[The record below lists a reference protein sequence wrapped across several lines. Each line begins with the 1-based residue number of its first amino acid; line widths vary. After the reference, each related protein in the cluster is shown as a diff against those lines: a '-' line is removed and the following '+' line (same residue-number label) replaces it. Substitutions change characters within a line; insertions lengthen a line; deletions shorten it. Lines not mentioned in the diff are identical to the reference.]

1 MKKIISL
8 VLILAMALCLFAGC
22 DQQPAGNPT
31 EADPTL
37 ADAKEYL
44 YAMYKDNSEVTAV
57 NYNVVGVVTIDGV
70 AFDVTW
76 ASDLDGMNIVA
87 GNKIY
92 TVELPAATAEEVTY
106 TLTATI
112 KDAAGN
118 TDTLSFTY
126 KIPAAAGTAA
136 TLADGTYVILF
147 NNLTMSSLTQDKSY
161 GYPYATEVTVSGTT
175 VSGHVAADVL
185 TIKNVEGGVTIQ
197 DAYGRYFYLKGT
209 YNSFNVDATAPAEG
223 HIWEVL
229 KNGDN
234 YLLVNAM
241 NKKTLAY
248 STSYTSWGAYPELTD
263 DHNSLL
269 TILPATA
276 PEGGSTGTTP
286 EPDPAPSDAQLPE
299 VTAPVEG
306 TAYKFGMIQVKN
318 GHTVYVTGAVEG
330 RYLSVTTDKAAAA
343 DVYVEAADGGYKFY
357 ILVDGVKN
365 YIEIYNNDEG
375 KRSLH
380 YNAENG
386 TVFTFN
392 AECSIWTTNFDGK
405 DCYMGSYN
413 TFDTISVSDNS
424 YINAGNSG
432 ISQFPAGFFAA

>member
-37 ADAKEYL
+37 ADAKDYL

-57 NYNVVGVVTIDGV
+57 NYTVVGVVTIDGV

-286 EPDPAPSDAQLPE
+286 EPDPVVAQLPE
-299 VTAPVEG
+299 ITDPAPETTEPG
-306 TAYKFGMIQVKN
+306 ASGN
-318 GHTVYVTGAVEG
+318 TGDS
-330 RYLSVTTDKAAAA
+330 SV
-343 DVYVEAADGGYKFY
+343 
-357 ILVDGVKN
+357 
-365 YIEIYNNDEG
+365 
-375 KRSLH
+375 
-380 YNAENG
+380 
-386 TVFTFN
+386 
-392 AECSIWTTNFDGK
+392 
-405 DCYMGSYN
+405 
-413 TFDTISVSDNS
+413 
-424 YINAGNSG
+424 
-432 ISQFPAGFFAA
+432 FFAVIALAVVALAGVAIVNRKNEEV

>member
-8 VLILAMALCLFAGC
+8 VLILAMALCLLAGC
-22 DQQPAGNPT
+22 QQPTQNPT

-37 ADAKEYL
+37 ADAKAYL

-57 NYNVVGVVTIDGV
+57 NYNVVGVVTIGGV

-87 GNKIY
+87 GDKVY
-92 TVELPAATAEEVTY
+92 TVELPAASTEEVTY
-106 TLTATI
+106 TLTATL

-118 TDTLSFTY
+118 TDTLAFTY

-136 TLADGTYVILF
+136 TLADGTYVVLY
-147 NNLTMSSLTQDKSY
+147 NNLTMSSLTQDKTY

-175 VSGHVAADVL
+175 VSGYVAADVL

-209 YNSFNVDATAPAEG
+209 YNSFNVDAAAPAEG

-248 STSYTSWGAYPELTD
+248 STAYTSWGAYPELTD
-263 DHNSLL
+263 DHNYLL

-276 PEGGSTGTTP
+276 PEGGSTP
-286 EPDPAPSDAQLPE
+286 EPTPDPDPVTAQLPE
-299 VTAPVEG
+299 ITDPAEG
-306 TAYKFGMIQVKN
+306 TAYKFGMIQVKS
-318 GHTVYVTGAVEG
+318 GHTVYIAGG
-330 RYLSVTTDKAAAA
+330 IDQDRYLVTTEDKSAAL
-343 DVYVEAADGGYKFY
+343 DVYVEKVDGGIKISTTIDGAKVY
-357 ILVDGVKN
+357 ITLAF
-365 YIEIYNNDEG
+365 NDAG
-375 KRSLH
+375 KTALS
-380 YNAENG
+380 YTAEG
-386 TVFTFN
+386 TVFQLDAATG
-392 AECSIWTTNFDGK
+392 CWYTNLDGT
-405 DCYMGSYN
+405 DYYMGSYN
-413 TFDTISVSDNS
+413 TFDTISASKTS
-424 YINAGNSG
+424 YINATNAGVD
-432 ISQFPAGFFAA
+432 QFPAGFFAA